1 MASYAQ
7 TQSGSQNPLCGRN
20 MINGHRYASK
30 IRNSHTRHDSHGAV
44 VVETCQEPVIMDV
57 TAYDWF
63 RNEYPYGTAT
73 ITQNPASQYAQIK
86 ADKKYMHRIIATQ
99 FLGPPPSPEHIV
111 DHINQIKLD
120 NRAANLR
127 WVTTSENNRNKVP
140 NKPLFGR
147 SLGGIDATTRDLP
160 RYIHHVRETDAR
172 GDYFELDSKCHPS
185 IKLYYRSSASRSVPQ
200 LDKYM
205 QVLTHAKDNGLQI
218 ESDGLDAVS
227 HLLRTDAIAL
237 FRLHAEQGGTAHSL
251 LTAPEPSAPAL
262 PELQSFFVPKPA
274 KITASTRTRV
284 TLGGCDYTVIRQSDD
299 HLIIDRRFE
308 NAFDAMGKWTITSHD
323 AYITVKTNGKDTVRP
338 DVVGLFPSLATWP
351 KNKITAHDFVWRVL
365 LRREV
370 PDHRLVHTANMA
382 KLDVRE
388 RNLVL
393 GSGHTRG
400 DRRPYNTM
408 VAMRDAGKRLPA
420 AYDTACT
427 EHRDIILQSGGAY
440 DDAAEGDL
448 SASASASEGEAE
460 GASEGEA
467 EGASEGEAEGEAEG
481 ASEGASEGEA
491 EGASEKLNDASDP
504 SVIQPSVPQ
513 IVPHSA
519 SPSMASLIPSHN
531 YARKPRNSYSIT
543 GDFAVVET
551 GGEPVIMDT
560 RVLEWFRRKHGH
572 ASITVSS
579 NYARFSKGTTI
590 TLLHTAIAEEFSRAA
605 GGDQQPVHIDR
616 VKTDNRLCN
625 LGPTDATADDLRAQA
640 VALFRRHVELG
651 GTAHTMLAQPQKPQ
665 TGGIAPEDAA
675 PKAKKPR
682 VANRD
687 VSRFTHV
694 GLGGDAYS
702 VVTKNNHESTVIL
715 DRGFEEAFR
724 SMGEWSLGLDTS
736 ITIPKSIGAVR
747 SDIAAKFPELAR
759 WPASRIT
766 VREFVWVALLQR
778 PIPDGIM
785 DHVGTINQDK
795 HDARARNLV
804 LVQPSSK
811 KSERCPHPEIKAL
824 AEEFQGVMPREL
836 AVQRDP
842 ARKDEPMAMRFSVSG
857 QLCRMAGL
865 VDDHGKGSY
874 STRVPFDDKFAS
886 AIAIL
891 EDVYGR
897 LGRNFRDEHAAYVA
911 RLRER
916 GEILKLAEAAGSA
929 ATSAMRK

>member
-7 TQSGSQNPLCGRN
+7 TQSGRQNPLCGRN

-73 ITQNPASQYAQIK
+73 ITQNPASRYAQIK

-99 FLGPPPSPEHIV
+99 FLGPPPSPEHMV

-140 NKPLFGR
+140 NKALIGR
-147 SLGGIDATTRDLP
+147 SIGGIDATTRDLP
-160 RYIHHVRETDAR
+160 RYIYHVQETDAR

-200 LDKYM
+200 LDKYI
-205 QVLTHAKDNGLQI
+205 QVLNHARNNGLQI

-227 HLLRTDAIAL
+227 QLLRADALAL

-284 TLGGCDYTVIRQSDD
+284 TLAGCDYTVIRQSDD

-323 AYITVKTNGKDTVRP
+323 AYISVKTNGKDTVRP
-338 DVVGLFPSLATWP
+338 DVVGLFPCLEAWP

-365 LRREV
+365 LRRDV
-370 PDHRLVHTANMA
+370 PDHRQVHTANMA

-427 EHRDIILQSGGAY
+427 EHRDIILLSGGVY
-440 DDAAEGDL
+440 DNAAEGDL
-448 SASASASEGEAE
+448 SASEGEGDSEAE
-460 GASEGEA
+460 GDG
-467 EGASEGEAEGEAEG
+467 
-481 ASEGASEGEA
+481 
-491 EGASEKLNDASDP
+491 EKLNDAAAT
-504 SVIQPSVPQ
+504 SVIQLSVPQ

-560 RVLEWFRRKHGH
+560 RVLEWFRRVHGH
-572 ASITVSS
+572 ASIYVSS
-579 NYARFSKGTTI
+579 NYARFSKGKTVA
-590 TLLHTAIAEEFSRAA
+590 LLHIAISEEFSHAA
-605 GGDQQPVHIDR
+605 GDDQPVHIDG

-625 LGPTDATADDLRAQA
+625 LGISDAIQAADDLRAQA

-665 TGGIAPEDAA
+665 TGGIAPDDTA

-694 GLGGDAYS
+694 GLGRDAYS

-715 DRGFEEAFR
+715 DRRFEEAFR

-736 ITIPKSIGAVR
+736 ITIPKSTGAVR
-747 SDIAAKFPELAR
+747 SDIAAAFPELAR

-766 VREFVWVALLQR
+766 VREFVWVALLHR
-778 PIPDGIM
+778 PIPNGIM
-785 DHVGTINQDK
+785 DQVGTINQDK
-795 HDARARNLV
+795 HDARACNLV

-811 KSERCPHPEIKAL
+811 KCERCQHPEIKAL
-824 AEEFQGVMPREL
+824 AEGFQGVMPREL
-836 AVQRDP
+836 AVQHDP

-865 VDDHGKGSY
+865 LNDHGKGSF

-897 LGRNFRDEHAAYVA
+897 LDRNFREEHAAYVA

-916 GEILKLAEAAGSA
+916 SEILKLAEAAA
-929 ATSAMRK
+929 LI